1 MSTDVWDDGSAYDPY
16 VGRWS
21 RPVAAAFLA
30 WLAVPPRATWLDFGC
45 GTGALSQAIL
55 THATPQ
61 IVIGCD
67 RSPGYVAYAKRHTP
81 DPRAQFALAE
91 LSDLPRVDG
100 GFDAVVSGLVLNF
113 LPSPGDGLA
122 ALVTRARRGAT
133 VGAYVWDYAAGM
145 QMMRVFWDSAVE
157 LDTAAQPLDEGARFP
172 LCAPQPLRT
181 LFEAAGLA
189 RVDVQPI
196 DVPTVFGDFA
206 DYWAPFLGGQGPAPG
221 YARRL
226 PPERRDLLR
235 DTIRRR
241 LPIAPDG
248 TIALAARAWAVRGL
262 VS

>member
-1 MSTDVWDDGSAYDPY
+1 MWDDGSAYDPY

-21 RPVAAAFLA
+21 RPVAASFLA
-30 WLAVPPRATWLDFGC
+30 WLAVPPRAAWLDFGC

-55 THATPQ
+55 TDATPQ

-67 RSPGYVAYAKRHTP
+67 RSPGFVAYAKRQTP
-81 DPRAQFALAE
+81 DPRAQFVVAE

-100 GFDAVVSGLVLNF
+100 GFGAVVSGLVLNF

-122 ALVTRARRGAT
+122 ALVARARRGAI

-145 QMMRVFWDSAVE
+145 QMMRVFWDAAVE
-157 LDTAAQPLDEGARFP
+157 LDAAAQGLDEGVRFP
-172 LCAPQPLRT
+172 LCAPQPLRA
-181 LFEAAGLA
+181 LFESAGLG

-196 DVPTVFGDFA
+196 DVPTVFRDFD
-206 DYWAPFLGGQGPAPG
+206 DYWTPFLGGQGPAPG
-221 YARRL
+221 YARGL
-226 PPERRDLLR
+226 PPDRRDLLR

-241 LPIAPDG
+241 LPIALDG
-248 TIALAARAWAVRGL
+248 TIPLQARAWAVRGR